1 MPLRA
6 ISGRARLVAT
16 KRGYSNFEKMK
27 KHYDNIAIE
36 GSLEST
42 AILKY
47 MRLVGGVSIIIVICS
62 IMWASTMVS
71 PVQEP
76 YTLDLS
82 KDVREEEE
90 EEEGK

>member
-1 MPLRA
+1 MASRM
-6 ISGRARLVAT
+6 R
-16 KRGYSNFEKMK
+16 YSNFLKMK
-27 KHYDNIAIE
+27 KHYNNISVE

-71 PVQEP
+71 PVQDT
-76 YTLDLS
+76 YTIDLS
-82 KDVREEEE
+82 KDVREDD
-90 EEEGK
+90 K